1 MKYMCH
7 IIFLCLS
14 CLNISCTKNYSETK
28 MIVSSTD
35 EGNQALQEFL
45 MACNPKQQVFY
56 NNYHRHRQHQHDH
69 HQNHQHEHHHHQYDY
84 HHHHHLIFTAFNGPG
99 VLPDQTNPTNPQIPT
114 SPYAAEGIFDQE
126 CYHDNGKEISF
137 MRCWVHNNKEEERF
151 KFSAC

>member
-84 HHHHHLIFTAFNGPG
+84 HQCIIIILFLQHSTALESYLIKPIQRILKYPLLLTQLKVFLIKN
-99 VLPDQTNPTNPQIPT
+99 VIM
-114 SPYAAEGIFDQE
+114 I
-126 CYHDNGKEISF
+126 
-137 MRCWVHNNKEEERF
+137 MVRR
-151 KFSAC
+151 